1 MSSRKS
7 PTAVALPYRCGVG
20 AMLINRQGKVFV
32 GRRAGSSRHHGT
44 WQMPQGA
51 IDEGETPENAV
62 LRELEEETGTR
73 KVEIVAETRDWLIYD
88 LPPDLVGVAWGGKY
102 RGQTQKWFALR
113 FIGEDSDFV
122 LDNHH
127 KPEFD
132 RWRWVAMDEL
142 PGLIVPFKRRVYED
156 VIAEFRG
163 LPERV
168 AAGG

>member
-7 PTAVALPYRCGVG
+7 PTAAALPYRRGVG

-32 GRRAGSSRHHGT
+32 ARRANSSRDHDA

-51 IDEGETPENAV
+51 IDEGETPKEAV

-73 KVEIVAETRDWLIYD
+73 KAEIVAETGGWLTYD
-88 LPPDLVGVAWGGKY
+88 LPPELVGVAWSGRY

-113 FIGEDSDFV
+113 FTGEDSDFD
-122 LDNHH
+122 LNAHG

-132 RWRWVAMDEL
+132 RWRWVSIDEL
-142 PGLIVPFKRRVYED
+142 LKLIVPFKRRLYDEV
-156 VIAEFRG
+156 VAEFRD
-163 LPERV
+163 LPERI
-168 AAGG
+168 ATGG

>member
-1 MSSRKS
+1 MSRDKS
-7 PTAVALPYRCGVG
+7 PTASAPPYRRGVG

-32 GRRAGSSRHHGT
+32 GRRSGRSRQRGA

-51 IDEGETPENAV
+51 IDEGETPADAV

-73 KVEIVAETRDWLIYD
+73 DAEIVAESRKWLTYD
-88 LPPDLVGVAWGGKY
+88 LPPDLVGVAWHGRF

-113 FIGEDSDFV
+113 FVGVDSDFD
-122 LDNHH
+122 LNAHG

-132 RWRWVAMDEL
+132 RWRWVAIDEL
-142 PGLIVPFKRRVYED
+142 PRLIVPFKRRVYDD
-156 VIAEFRG
+156 VIAEFG
-163 LPERV
+163 DLPERI

>member
-1 MSSRKS
+1 MSDRDS
-7 PTAVALPYRCGVG
+7 PTLAALPYRRGVG
-20 AMLINRQGKVFV
+20 AMLINPQGKVFV
-32 GRRAGSSRHHGT
+32 GRRAGSSRRRGT

-51 IDEGETPENAV
+51 IDPGETPATAV

-73 KVEIVAETRDWLIYD
+73 KAEIVAETRDWLTYD

-113 FIGEDSDFV
+113 FTGEDSDFIV
-122 LDNHH
+122 DGYN

-132 RWRWVAMDEL
+132 QWRWVAMDEL
-142 PGLIVPFKRRVYED
+142 PGLIVPFKRRVYD
-156 VIAEFRG
+156 VVVAEFRG
-163 LPERV
+163 LPERI